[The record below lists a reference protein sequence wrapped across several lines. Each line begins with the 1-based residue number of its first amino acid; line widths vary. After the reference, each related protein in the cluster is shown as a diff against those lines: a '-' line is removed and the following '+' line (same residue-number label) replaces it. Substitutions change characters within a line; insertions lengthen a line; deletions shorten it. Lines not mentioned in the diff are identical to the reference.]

1 LLKLNFLLATILTS
15 ELRPVRLF
23 RSLLIHVV
31 CFGGFFRFASDIQLT
46 SYWHI
51 LKIGHGLYR
60 MIFMDLIRWL
70 RSNCR
75 IIKDSTFKSWIWCL
89 FSVLKNL
96 SLINQLLL
104 IIIVLTMML
113 WWRIVS
119 TLQLSLMFLNHK
131 CFYDWAHA
139 GSIQSNPSALKESSI
154 CHERCKELS
163 LILVSPTIIL
173 RSVHS
178 LYNWPIFHR

>member
-1 LLKLNFLLATILTS
+1 MLSFLLATILTS

-23 RSLLIHVV
+23 RSLLIHRKVV
-31 CFGGFFRFASDIQLT
+31 YFGRFFGFASDIQLT

-51 LKIGHGLYR
+51 LKIGYGLYR
-60 MIFMDLIRWL
+60 MIFMDLIRW
-70 RSNCR
+70 RRRNCR

-89 FSVLKNL
+89 LSDLKNL
-96 SLINQLLL
+96 SLITQLLL
-104 IIIVLTMML
+104 TIIVLAMTL

-119 TLQLSLMFLNHK
+119 TLQLSLMFLNHEG
-131 CFYDWAHA
+131 FYDWAHA

-154 CHERCKELS
+154 CHERSKELS
-163 LILVSPTIIL
+163 LILVNPTIVL
-173 RSVHS
+173 SSVNS